1 MSSTVVQL
9 KNLNGQIAE
18 RLGREIVS
26 GTIAE
31 GARLPVEAELC
42 ERFGVSRPVIRE
54 VTKTLAS
61 KGLIA
66 ARPRIGTVVRD
77 RRHWNLLD
85 PEVLD
90 WLIRALPESRFLDML
105 FEVRLAIEPAAAA
118 LAAAN
123 ATEQDIAKIADTYRQ
138 MAAARTPAELLE
150 PDIRFH
156 QSVMDATHNELMS
169 YIGNTL
175 HAALAV
181 SIQLTSRHPDTYE
194 LSLPRHEAVYKAI
207 AARDAVAARTAAETL
222 LQESRRDFD
231 TVAVDPGAARSAN

>member
-1 MSSTVVQL
+1 MSSQVLQL
-9 KNLNGQIAE
+9 KNLNGQIVE

-26 GTIAE
+26 GNIPE
-31 GARLPVEAELC
+31 GRRLPVEAELC

-61 KGLIA
+61 KGLITS
-66 ARPRIGTVVRD
+66 RPRIGTVVRD
-77 RRHWNLLD
+77 RRYWNLLD

-105 FEVRLAIEPAAAA
+105 FEVRIAIEPAAAA

-123 ATEQDIAKIADTYRQ
+123 ATEQDIAEIEDAYGR
-138 MAAARTPAELLE
+138 MASARTPAELLE

-156 QSVMDATHNELMS
+156 QSIMDATHNELMS

-175 HAALAV
+175 HSALAV
-181 SIQLTSRHPDTYE
+181 SIRLTSRHPDTYE
-194 LSLPRHEAVYKAI
+194 LSLPRHEAVFRAI
-207 AARDAVAARTAAETL
+207 AARDAATARIATENL
-222 LQESRRDFD
+222 LRESRSDFD
-231 TVAVDPGAARSAN
+231 AVIVPRIAAGAG

>member
-1 MSSTVVQL
+1 MTSTALQL

-26 GTIAE
+26 GAIAE
-31 GARLPVEAELC
+31 GGRLPVEAELC

-61 KGLIA
+61 KGLITS
-66 ARPRIGTVVRD
+66 RPRVGTVVRD

-85 PEVLD
+85 PEVLG

-105 FEVRLAIEPAAAA
+105 FEVRMAIEPAAAA
-118 LAAAN
+118 LAAVN
-123 ATEQDIAKIADTYRQ
+123 ATEQDIADIGESCRR
-138 MAAARTPAELLE
+138 MAAARSPAELLE

-156 QSVMDATHNELMS
+156 QSIMDATHNELMS

-194 LSLPRHEAVYKAI
+194 LSIPRHEAVFKAV
-207 AARDAVAARTAAETL
+207 AARDAAAARGAAENL
-222 LQESRRDFD
+222 LRESRQDFD
-231 TVAVDPGAARSAN
+231 AVAVPADGGN